1 MPLYRNQWRQMLIE
15 DLLFIRFLDDM
26 ERKWVEVFNVLSAG
40 LYPVFYSKSK
50 RYTLRS
56 YASKFTLQG
65 GELFYGDKKA
75 IKSREEA
82 RACFD
87 EFHVSPDG
95 KHLGITRS
103 RDAVGSKYYW
113 FGMSRD
119 TEKWVLECDK
129 CKNPAAPLTPAQI
142 RIKKEARNPPKIKR
156 GVLNKAVEDAKKLA
170 AYAAVDYHVKD
181 NQTVGI
187 GSGSTIIHAV
197 KRLAERVK
205 AENLNILCV
214 PTSSQ
219 ARQLIHDNGLT
230 VVDIKRH
237 LEIDVAIDGAD
248 EVDSELNLIKG
259 GGGCLTQEKIVASC
273 AKSFIVIADYRK
285 DSSALGEQWKKGIP
299 VEVIPM
305 AYVPVSRAIQS
316 QFGGSADLRMA
327 VSKAG
332 PVVTDNGN
340 FLLDWRFDQEHNWSA
355 VNTTIK
361 MMPGVVDTG
370 LFINLAERVYFGMED
385 GTVKIRD
392 KNML

>member
-1 MPLYRNQWRQMLIE
+1 
-15 DLLFIRFLDDM
+15 M
-26 ERKWVEVFNVLSAG
+26 EHKWEEVFNLLSAG
-40 LYPVFYSKSK
+40 VYPPECVKSQK
-50 RYTLRS
+50 YTLKC

-65 GELFYGDKKA
+65 EDLFFEDKKA
-75 IKSREEA
+75 VKSREEA
-82 RACFD
+82 RALFE
-87 EFHVSPDG
+87 EFHIAPNG
-95 KHLGITRS
+95 KHLGIGKS
-103 RDAVGSKYYW
+103 RRALCAKYYW
-113 FGMSRD
+113 FGMTRD
-119 TEKWVLECDK
+119 IDKWVPECDK
-129 CKNPAAPLTPAQI
+129 CKTRPLALAPI
-142 RIKKEARNPPKIKR
+142 KIKKLARKPLQICR
-156 GVLNKAVEDAKKLA
+156 AVLNKKVEEAKKRA

-181 NQTVGI
+181 NQIVGI
-187 GSGSTIIHAV
+187 GSGSTIVHVI
-197 KRLAERVK
+197 KRLAERVRK
-205 AENLNILCV
+205 ENLNVFCV
-214 PTSSQ
+214 PTSFQ
-219 ARQLIHDNGLT
+219 TRLLIQDIGLM
-230 VVDIKRH
+230 VIDLNRH

-259 GGGCLTQEKIVASC
+259 GCGCLTQEKIVASC